1 MGQAPVPR
9 LEAATAG
16 AEGTERLP
24 GTQFS
29 DLVLS
34 RRIMRSHCK

>member
-1 MGQAPVPR
+1 MGQVPVPR
-9 LEAATAG
+9 LEAATAA

-29 DLVLS
+29 DPVLS